1 MKVKYENSIEYQ
13 IVKWLESSKSTVV
26 LRKDF
31 EGLGS
36 YRQISRALNKLI
48 KRKQLV
54 KISYGIFA
62 KSYESK
68 YIDQPLIQNGF
79 DIASREA
86 LDRLM
91 VEWELSRDER
101 AYNEGRSQQVPMQ
114 SVVRL
119 KSRCRRKI
127 SYAGRTLY
135 FEGNTNAR

>member
-13 IVKWLESSKSTVV
+13 IVKWLERSKSTVV

-62 KSYESK
+62 KAYESK

-127 SYAGRTLY
+127 SYAGRELY